1 MSISPF
7 QPDDRPLQNW
17 QSAKN
22 LQKDDAKKSGP
33 MTLSEALTITA
44 GLAGLIGLLSGVV
57 IRFSLSNSSNARFL
71 SPLQTFPAL
80 SDWAPE
86 LPQETADSH
95 YLPAGTQRDTWE
107 GSSDA
112 LLPNEADPSRQADF
126 SDADLGDADF
136 DSSDFDT
143 FANRGEDGRSYS
155 DSDPWEILRN
165 GPRLSETEAVPS
177 SASDDPAEFEDDY
190 AAPYTEDTYIDD
202 PYADQYEDPYEEP
215 YEESGYENYF
225 DERNTEPFIDAAD

>member
-57 IRFSLSNSSNARFL
+57 MRFSLSNSSNARFL

-107 GSSDA
+107 GSSDV
-112 LLPNEADPSRQADF
+112 LLPSEANPSRRVDF
-126 SDADLGDADF
+126 GDADF
-136 DSSDFDT
+136 GDANFDGSNFDT
-143 FANRGEDGRSYS
+143 FANRGEDGRSYNE
-155 DSDPWEILRN
+155 SDPWEILRN
-165 GPRLSETEAVPS
+165 GPRLSETEAAPFS
-177 SASDDPAEFEDDY
+177 EPDDPAEFEDDY
-190 AAPYTEDTYIDD
+190 VAPYTEDAYIDD
-202 PYADQYEDPYEEP
+202 PYAEQYEEP
-215 YEESGYENYF
+215 YEERGYENYF
-225 DERNTEPFIDAAD
+225 DERTAEPFIDAAD